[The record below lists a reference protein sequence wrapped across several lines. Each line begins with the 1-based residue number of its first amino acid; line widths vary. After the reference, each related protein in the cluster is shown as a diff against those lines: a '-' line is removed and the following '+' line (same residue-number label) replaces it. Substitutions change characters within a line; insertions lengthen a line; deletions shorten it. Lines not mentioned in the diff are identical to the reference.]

1 MRVWLCLAAMIVSR
15 LVSPSKLVLLIIL
28 TIIILFSSFL
38 FLLGL
43 HLFLFLLLLL
53 LLALF
58 SAVLYHLRHIYSYF
72 GKKQVFFCFYFPA
85 GRRFVRA
92 GHAQGKW
99 PKNRKKKILKPEPI
113 SSKPLLTSQGHTTIS
128 CLFLTPFN
136 IWIHSQD
143 SKKHFVHF
151 NCFSYSSRFF
161 SNAFLIYPHFH
172 FDIKLKLKTTWQT

>member
-1 MRVWLCLAAMIVSR
+1 MIVSR

-58 SAVLYHLRHIYSYF
+58 STVLYHLRHIYSYF

-85 GRRFVRA
+85 GRRLVRA

-99 PKNRKKKILKPEPI
+99 PKKKKNILKLEPI
-113 SSKPLLTSQGHTTIS
+113 SSKPLLTSQGHTTTS
-128 CLFLTPFN
+128 CLFLASLIFDLNT
-136 IWIHSQD
+136 
-143 SKKHFVHF
+143 
-151 NCFSYSSRFF
+151 
-161 SNAFLIYPHFH
+161 FLR
-172 FDIKLKLKTTWQT
+172 